1 MKKVQVSTGKPLG
14 RIICPHCGND
24 REFIEIARDV
34 VVTTRYV
41 QNDDG
46 SFSPDESDSDI
57 HGKVGLYCSQCEADV
72 SFFHSHLMEM
82 IF

>member
-1 MKKVQVSTGKPLG
+1 MKKVQVSKGKPLG
-14 RIICPHCGND
+14 RIICPNCGND
-24 REFIEIARDV
+24 NEFIEIAREV

-46 SFSPDESDSDI
+46 SFTPEDTDSEVL
-57 HGKVGLYCSQCEADV
+57 GKVGLYCSQCEADV
-72 SFFHSHLMEM
+72 SYFHNHLMEM